1 VSAVL
6 LDTNVLSEL
15 VRPEPD
21 DRVTAYVRGLEA
33 PLLSVL
39 TLHELTFGAAR
50 VRDPARRERLAAWL
64 DTVRTRFAGRV
75 VEIDSD
81 VAEVAGRIRAMADHA
96 GRPTDAI
103 DAIDALIAA
112 CAMVRGAAVA
122 TRNVRDFEPL
132 GVAVIDPW
140 AS

>member
-1 VSAVL
+1 MSAVL

-39 TLHELTFGAAR
+39 TLHELTFGAAH

-103 DAIDALIAA
+103 DALIAA